1 MSSSYAAAITALS
14 SGSSLNPPAKPQTSP
29 DTAGGPAAFCPSSKS
44 VHNPRSH
51 EPMGC
56 FEEQQENPA
65 DYGIGEQRLLES
77 AIMETFRAV

>member
-1 MSSSYAAAITALS
+1 
-14 SGSSLNPPAKPQTSP
+14 
-29 DTAGGPAAFCPSSKS
+29 
-44 VHNPRSH
+44 
-51 EPMGC
+51 MGC